1 MDIKKFKKLIG
12 IIMIVIVISGL
23 FILTCQDGIMI
34 AIKEWGFAII
44 ASSIL
49 IGGVIL
55 ATEK

>member
-1 MDIKKFKKLIG
+1 
-12 IIMIVIVISGL
+12 MIVIVISGL